1 MMSNEGVSFSK
12 LNSSNLLLTTC
23 QPKDLDDDMS
33 DNRLLKLKILE
44 LSSELR
50 RNMIYFNRRL
60 G

>member
-1 MMSNEGVSFSK
+1 MSNEGVSFSK

-44 LSSELR
+44 LSSELQ